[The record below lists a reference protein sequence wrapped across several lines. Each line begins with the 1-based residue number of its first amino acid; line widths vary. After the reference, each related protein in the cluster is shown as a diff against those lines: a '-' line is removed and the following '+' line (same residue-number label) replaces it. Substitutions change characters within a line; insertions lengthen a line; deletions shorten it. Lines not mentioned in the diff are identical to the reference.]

1 MAPGYIETD
10 MLTSMPEDKVEEVKK
25 QINLRRTG
33 TPREV
38 ANAAVF
44 LLSDLS
50 SYITGEVIRV
60 DGGI

>member
-1 MAPGYIETD
+1 
-10 MLTSMPEDKVEEVKK
+10 MPEDKVEEVKK